1 MPIFLS
7 DQFFVKSNF
16 LWHKQL
22 ENEIILGGHRA
33 PFFQKMVPN
42 IAIFDLLKYGVNGK
56 TVTCLPLGSNFDNFE
71 NYKFCN
77 FLSQDSL

>member
-1 MPIFLS
+1 MG
-7 DQFFVKSNF
+7 Q
-16 LWHKQL
+16 
-22 ENEIILGGHRA
+22 
-33 PFFQKMVPN
+33 N

-56 TVTCLPLGSNFDNFE
+56 TVICLPLGSNFDNFY